1 MRKEKLK
8 RAQWC
13 PGVDVGPVWLKG
25 LFDEVIVSTGERGWA
40 ETAVKLL

>member
-13 PGVDVGPVWLKG
+13 PGVGPVWLKG
-25 LFDEVIVSTGERGWA
+25 LFDEVQRENVVGMR
-40 ETAVKLL
+40 LL